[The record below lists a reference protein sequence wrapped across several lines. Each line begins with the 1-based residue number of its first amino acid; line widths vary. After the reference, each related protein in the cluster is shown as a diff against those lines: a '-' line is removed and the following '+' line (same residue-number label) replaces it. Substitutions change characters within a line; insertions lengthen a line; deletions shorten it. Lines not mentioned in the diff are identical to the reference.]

1 MPRKAYPRPAHRHES
16 TAIAILNRHSQMA
29 GVRPSLPIPIEMI
42 VEQTYQLEV
51 VYDVIDDEDEE
62 AGGAILGAL
71 IPSSRRIVLN
81 LAYEDMFDRIIG
93 PERFTLAH
101 ELAHW
106 VYDADNPDQLSF
118 EFDIG
123 HDSVFCYH
131 RGSPNL
137 ADDLRVREIN
147 ANKLAAALL
156 MPTPLVR
163 SADIPR
169 SDTERRRTAHA
180 WGVSYQAF
188 KIRLDELGL

>member
-16 TAIAILNRHSQMA
+16 TALAILNRHAQVM
-29 GVRPSLPIPIEMI
+29 GVQPSLPIPIEMI
-42 VEQTYQLEV
+42 VEQTFQLEV
-51 VYDVIDDEDEE
+51 VYDTINDESGD

-71 IPSSRRIVLN
+71 IPSARRIILN
-81 LAYEDMFDRIIG
+81 VAYEDLFDNVIG

-106 VYDADNPDQLSF
+106 AYDADNPDQLSF
-118 EFDIG
+118 AFDVG
-123 HDSVFCYH
+123 DDPVFCYH

-156 MPTPLVR
+156 MPAPLLR
-163 SADIPR
+163 AANIPR
-169 SDTERRRTAHA
+169 SDTERRRTASA
-180 WGVSYQAF
+180 WGLSYQAF
-188 KIRLDELGL
+188 TIRLDELGL